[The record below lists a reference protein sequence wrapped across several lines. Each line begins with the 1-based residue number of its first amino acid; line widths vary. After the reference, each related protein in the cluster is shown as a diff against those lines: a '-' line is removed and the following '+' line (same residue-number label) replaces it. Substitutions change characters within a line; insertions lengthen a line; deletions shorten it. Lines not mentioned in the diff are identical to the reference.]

1 MKIIL
6 RVYTLRKVKILLIAN
21 FSIELNGTDLI
32 KKFQSFDWIQI
43 NLIHNS
49 KLLHNFSYKRH

>member
-21 FSIELNGTDLI
+21 FSIELKGTDLI
-32 KKFQSFDWIQI
+32 KKFHSFEWIQI

-49 KLLHNFSYKRH
+49 KLLHNFSYKRA